1 MKIAVIG
8 TGGVGGYFGGRLALA
23 GNDVTFIA
31 RGEHHTAIRENG
43 LRIIEPEGE
52 FAIQPARVSE
62 QFNSVSTADL
72 VLIGTKAWQV
82 SEIAQ
87 TIAPLLGAETM
98 VMPLQNGV
106 MALSDLAAHIAPEHL
121 IGGMCKIFS
130 KIDAPGVIRHMGTHP
145 VIIFGETDGARTERA
160 AWIKYTFDMAG
171 IKNAWAENIESEI
184 WKKFL
189 MICSSALLVVTRTN
203 YGELRSNPA
212 TRQLLIELYTEIYQ
226 LALAAGIDL
235 PENIVEKTIEA
246 VDQFPAK
253 ANSSLTRDVLEGR
266 PSEIEYQNGSVV
278 KLGEKYGVATPLNR
292 FVYYSI
298 LPSENKALNRK

>member
-1 MKIAVIG
+1 MKITIIG

-31 RGEHHTAIRENG
+31 RGEHLGAIKKNG
-43 LRIIEPEGE
+43 LRIINPEGE
-52 FAIQPARVSE
+52 FAIKPARVSDQLE
-62 QFNSVSTADL
+62 SVSTADL
-72 VLIGTKAWQV
+72 VLIGTKAWQL

-87 TIAPLLGAETM
+87 SIAPLLGAETM

-106 MALSDLAAHIAPEHL
+106 MALSDLAAHIAPKHL

-130 KIDAPGVIRHMGTHP
+130 KIESPGVIRHMGIDP
-145 VIIFGETDGARTERA
+145 IIIFGERNGAHSERA

-171 IKNAWAENIESEI
+171 IKNKWAENIESEI

-189 MICSSALLVVTRTN
+189 MICSSALLVVTHTN
-203 YGELRSNPA
+203 YGELRSTPE
-212 TRQLLIELYTEIYQ
+212 TRRLLIELYTEIYQ
-226 LALAAGIDL
+226 VALAAGIDL
-235 PENIVEKTIEA
+235 PDDIVERTMKA
-246 VDQFPAK
+246 VDQFPAA

-278 KLGEKYGVATPLNR
+278 RLGKKYGVATPINR
-292 FVYYSI
+292 FVYYCI
-298 LPSENKALNRK
+298 LPSENKAINRK